1 MRLGL
6 SFLIFL
12 ALMALL
18 ACLMAGCA
26 RAPEPV
32 AAVALA
38 TPVAAPVAAPV
49 GDPVE
54 GLRVATRVGCN
65 GCHDKDGSGSELWE
79 DKGKYHLYSPN
90 LTEKRELYDDA
101 GLKAFLREG
110 RTHDGHVVLGMPIV
124 MFQHLSDREIRDI
137 TAWLRS
143 LPAVADGEKE
153 STWIS
158 PEVAK
163 QLQAGTFQDAID
175 WGAHA
180 GVSGPEAPPTDTL
193 ALGKHLAMTTCV
205 ECHGPTLDGWSREE
219 EEPPPLI
226 VAKAYSA
233 ANFMRLMRTGIT
245 AAGTKSKSGLMS
257 AVGKGRASAMTDD
270 EVRALKYYLDSR

>member
-6 SFLIFL
+6 SFLVFL
-12 ALMALL
+12 ALMAVL

-32 AAVALA
+32 A
-38 TPVAAPVAAPV
+38 VAAKAMPVVTTPV

-65 GCHDKDGSGSELWE
+65 GCHGKDGSGRELWE

-90 LTEKRELYDDA
+90 LTQRRTLYDDA
-101 GLKAFLREG
+101 GFKAFLREG
-110 RTHDGHVVLGMPIV
+110 KTHDGHPVLGMPIV

-143 LPAVADGEKE
+143 LPAVPDHEKE
-153 STWIS
+153 STWMS

-163 QLQAGTFQDAID
+163 QLQAGTFADAID

-180 GVSGPEAPPTDTL
+180 GVQGPEAPPTDTL

-205 ECHGPTLDGWSREE
+205 ECHGPTLDGWSRED

-226 VAKAYSA
+226 VAKAYSMD
-233 ANFMRLMRTGIT
+233 NFMRLMRTGIT
-245 AAGTKSKSGLMS
+245 ATGKESASGLMT
-257 AVGKGRASAMTDD
+257 AVGKRRAIAMTDD
-270 EVRALKYYLDSR
+270 EVRALKAYLDSR